1 MATLTPTIYRSHT
14 LRLTL
19 AKKLDET
26 IETLLPRRCMI
37 ISVSLLLAGLGIPL
51 LMCLGLL
58 PVNLLLG
65 LLGFALTATGG
76 VLALTLCGEI

>member
-1 MATLTPTIYRSHT
+1 MATLTQTYHQPHA

-26 IETLLPRRCMI
+26 IERLMPRRCMVL
-37 ISVSLLLAGLGIPL
+37 SAGLLLAGLGLPL

-58 PVNLLLG
+58 PVNLLFG